1 LKPTLSPK
9 NTFLLSSY
17 DLWKA
22 LVWLLWLR
30 PNFSI
35 KKKFEKTLPDPQ
47 KQLPVKLSG
56 PLGGPGWLWWPLQPF
71 FHFSPG
77 RVKNPYP
84 NPNPN
89 KTNQAKPASVQS
101 LLNWRTRVS
110 TFCQP
115 LFTSVFFAH
124 HITQLHCPF
133 TPTETNTSHL
143 FNFLVMHCLCSS
155 LLLCNSPVVFAFFF
169 NLKSKFT
176 PVYSFCAPNPC
187 LCHAQA
193 LLESQNQLCSNFS
206 FSEDS
211 SENQFFLYTAW
222 LGLKVVQL
230 QQTYHLP
237 DC

>member
-84 NPNPN
+84 NPNPLFNPPPFCPTTLTFVN
-89 KTNQAKPASVQS
+89 KTHQAKPASVQS
-101 LLNWRTRVS
+101 LLNWRSRVS

-115 LFTSVFFAH
+115 LFTTVFFAH

-133 TPTETNTSHL
+133 TPTEKNTSHL
-143 FNFLVMHCLCSS
+143 FNFLVVHCLCSS

-169 NLKSKFT
+169 NLEVSL
-176 PVYSFCAPNPC
+176 YPC
-187 LCHAQA
+187 LFF
-193 LLESQNQLCSNFS
+193 LCSKSLSLSPTSPVGVSNPA
-206 FSEDS
+206 
-211 SENQFFLYTAW
+211 L
-222 LGLKVVQL
+222 
-230 QQTYHLP
+230 
-237 DC
+237 

>member
-84 NPNPN
+84 NPDPTSPN
-89 KTNQAKPASVQS
+89 RLVIANVQAPSLAKRLIRAKHLKPHSEGPPALFRKYSGGKLENSTQKQN
-101 LLNWRTRVS
+101 LETLKRVS
-110 TFCQP
+110 SPETF
-115 LFTSVFFAH
+115 V
-124 HITQLHCPF
+124 
-133 TPTETNTSHL
+133 
-143 FNFLVMHCLCSS
+143 
-155 LLLCNSPVVFAFFF
+155 
-169 NLKSKFT
+169 
-176 PVYSFCAPNPC
+176 
-187 LCHAQA
+187 
-193 LLESQNQLCSNFS
+193 
-206 FSEDS
+206 
-211 SENQFFLYTAW
+211 
-222 LGLKVVQL
+222 
-230 QQTYHLP
+230 
-237 DC
+237 